1 MVSYECR
8 NCGYEQHLEAVMTP
22 PEHGRCLR
30 CALLRVLV
38 PDRSERVTT
47 RNRLDRQWPRE

>member
-8 NCGYEQHLEAVMTP
+8 NCRYEQHLEAAMTP

-30 CALLRVLV
+30 CSLLHLLV
-38 PDRSERVTT
+38 PDWSERVTT
-47 RNRLDRQWPRE
+47 RNQLDRQWPRK

>member
-8 NCGYEQHLEAVMTP
+8 NCRYEQHLEAAMAP

-30 CALLRVLV
+30 CALLAFLY
-38 PDRSERVTT
+38 PDGRERLTT
-47 RNRLDRQWPRE
+47 RERLDRQWPRE